1 MPEAPRTVL
10 LVDDEVR
17 ILEVLGSV
25 LERQG
30 FEVRL
35 ANNRAAAIDELGRRQ
50 FDAVVSDVLFEGA
63 SEGAEVLRAAR
74 DLQPNAVVV
83 LMTGHPLLEGAV
95 AAIKNGAFD
104 YLQKPVDPIVLGAK
118 LHRALRERTWDRDNL
133 EFVDL
138 VEILSGMV
146 ANTIER
152 IDPYTAGHGERT
164 RRYCDLLAARV
175 GIEPAIRDKLQ
186 LAAIGHDYGK
196 IFLDDLGFLTKKG
209 PLTPAEY
216 LEVQRHPALGA
227 QKLGNHSRLRDVCL
241 WVAEHHERWD
251 GTGYPARRKREEIS
265 LPGRVLCVVEVF
277 DSLAT
282 KRSYKD
288 AWGLQKVLDF
298 FETQRELAFDPDVL
312 DAFLGLLEKNGAD
325 WIQQPQID
333 RRQALSGKAAAT
345 NGVGECDARQ
355 PQAEQGLAARA

>member
-1 MPEAPRTVL
+1 MLDASRRVL
-10 LVDDEVR
+10 LVDDELR
-17 ILEVLGSV
+17 TIELIGAV

-30 FEVRL
+30 FQIEL
-35 ANNRAAAIDELGRRQ
+35 AGTPAAAIEQLRTRD
-50 FDAVVSDVLFEGA
+50 FDAVVTDVLFEGA
-63 SEGAEVLRAAR
+63 ADGTEVLRATR
-74 DLQPNAVVV
+74 DLQPTAMVV
-83 LMTGHPLLEGAV
+83 LMTGYPVLEGAV
-95 AAIKNGAFD
+95 SAIKNGAYD
-104 YLQKPVDPIVLGAK
+104 YLQKPIDPVVLGAK
-118 LHRALRERTWDRDNL
+118 LQRALRERTWDRENL
-133 EFVDL
+133 GFAEMVD
-138 VEILSGMV
+138 ILSGMV

-164 RRYCDLLAARV
+164 RRYCDLLAQRI
-175 GIEPAIRDKLQ
+175 GIDLPTREKLQ

-209 PLTPAEY
+209 ALTPAEY
-216 LEVQRHPALGA
+216 LEVQKHPALGA
-227 QKLGNHSRLRDVCL
+227 TKLGSHSRLREVCQ

-251 GTGYPARRKREEIS
+251 GTGYPYRRKREEIS

-312 DAFLGLLEKNGAD
+312 DQFLGLLQVHGEQ
-325 WIQQPQID
+325 WI
-333 RRQALSGKAAAT
+333 
-345 NGVGECDARQ
+345 RQ
-355 PQAEQGLAARA
+355 PQVDREDRRPEGRGIAV

>member
-1 MPEAPRTVL
+1 
-10 LVDDEVR
+10 
-17 ILEVLGSV
+17 
-25 LERQG
+25 
-30 FEVRL
+30 
-35 ANNRAAAIDELGRRQ
+35 
-50 FDAVVSDVLFEGA
+50 
-63 SEGAEVLRAAR
+63 
-74 DLQPNAVVV
+74 V

-95 AAIKNGAFD
+95 SAIKNGAFD
-104 YLQKPVDPIVLGAK
+104 YLQKPIDPIVLGAK
-118 LHRALRERTWDRDNL
+118 LHRALRERTWDGENL
-133 EFVDL
+133 EFHDL

-146 ANTIER
+146 TNTIER

-164 RRYCDLLAARV
+164 RRYCDLLAERV
-175 GIEPAIRDKLQ
+175 GVETSVREKLQ

-216 LEVQRHPALGA
+216 LEVQRHPVLGA
-227 QKLGNHSRLRDVCL
+227 QKLGNHSRLRDVCQ

-251 GTGYPARRKREEIS
+251 GTGYPDRRRREQIS

-282 KRSYKD
+282 KRAYKD

-312 DAFLGLLEKNGAD
+312 DAFLGLLALHGAD

-333 RRQALSGKAAAT
+333 RRQCLAGPSPAGRASGAVPDGSDTRRAAADES
-345 NGVGECDARQ
+345 VAV
-355 PQAEQGLAARA
+355 